1 MCGIVG
7 YIGDKQAPPV
17 LLAGLKKLEY
27 RGYDSSGIGVITS
40 NDGKMLLYK
49 TRGKIK
55 DLQALLEAHPIP
67 ASSIGISHT
76 RWATHGVPNKV
87 NAHPHADCT
96 GKILVVHNG
105 IIENFEELKKELQRK
120 GHRFVSETDT
130 EVVSHLIE
138 ENYRAC
144 LPGRQGDLLCAVRK
158 TIKRLRGAF
167 ALGIIS
173 VEHPDMLIAARVGS
187 PLIVGLGKN
196 ENFIASD
203 APAILEHTRKIIYL
217 KDGQL
222 AVLRKDK
229 VDISTFGGKPVKPKV
244 DAVAFKIDAVQ
255 KQGYAHFMLKEI
267 HEQPEVLRR
276 MLQKRLKP
284 ACRTG
289 RACLS
294 RGAGP
299 TRPAGRGET
308 LDLEG
313 LGLNDRQFKAVD
325 QIVIVACGTAYHA
338 GLVGK
343 YIIESLSG
351 VRVSVDVSSEFRY
364 RQPIIGKKTLV
375 MAISQSGETADT
387 LAAAREAKAKGAKVI
402 SICNVLGSSLARE
415 SDGVLYTYAGPEIGV
430 ASTKAY
436 TAQLCMLY
444 LIALK
449 LSSLKRAASSRE
461 RRLLVEQLKNIPA
474 LYEKILKNKNVVADI
489 AGANSH
495 FGCFLFLGR
504 NINYPSALEG
514 ALKLKEISYIPAEG
528 YAAGEMKHGPIALID
543 EYRAV
548 VCIAPQSPIYEKMV
562 SNMQEIRAR
571 RGNIIAIAT
580 EGDKTIS
587 HHARR
592 TIYVPVTHDLLTPL
606 LVAIPLQLLAYY
618 IAVKLGCDVDQ
629 PRNLAKSVTVE

>member
-7 YIGDKQAPPV
+7 YIGEKQSTPV

-40 NDGKMLLYK
+40 DDGKMLLYK

-55 DLQALLEAHPIP
+55 DLQALLESHPIP

-105 IIENFEELKKELQRK
+105 IVENFEELKEELQRK
-120 GHRFVSETDT
+120 GHRFASETDT

-138 ENYRAC
+138 ENYH
-144 LPGRQGDLLCAVRK
+144 GDLLSAVRK

-173 VEHPDMLIAARVGS
+173 VDHPDTLIAARVGS
-187 PLIVGLGKN
+187 PLIIGLGKN

-229 VDISTFGGKPVKPKV
+229 VDISTFAGKPVKPKV
-244 DAVAFKIDAVQ
+244 DTVTFKIDAVQ

-267 HEQPEVLRR
+267 HEQPEVLRQ

-284 ACRTG
+284 ACRPPAG
-289 RACLS
+289 RA
-294 RGAGP
+294 G
-299 TRPAGRGET
+299 TGRGET

-313 LGLNDRQFKAVD
+313 LGLSDRQLKTID

-387 LAAAREAKAKGAKVI
+387 LAAAREARAKGAKVI

-449 LSSLKRAASSRE
+449 LSSLKHAASSRE
-461 RRLLVEQLKNIPA
+461 RGLLIKQLKNIPA
-474 LYEKILKNKNVVADI
+474 LYEKILRNKNTVAAI
-489 AGANSH
+489 AKANSH

-504 NINYPSALEG
+504 NVNFPSAARDGLFGES
-514 ALKLKEISYIPAEG
+514 ASEVT
-528 YAAGEMKHGPIALID
+528 YAASASRSALTP
-543 EYRAV
+543 AFG
-548 VCIAPQSPIYEKMV
+548 SP
-562 SNMQEIRAR
+562 SASR
-571 RGNIIAIAT
+571 R
-580 EGDKTIS
+580 
-587 HHARR
+587 
-592 TIYVPVTHDLLTPL
+592 VPVSKSAFDINP
-606 LVAIPLQLLAYY
+606 VPPNA
-618 IAVKLGCDVDQ
+618 
-629 PRNLAKSVTVE
+629 PRISFSKS

>member
-7 YIGDKQAPPV
+7 YIGEKQAQPI
-17 LLAGLKKLEY
+17 LLEALKKLEY

-40 NDGKMLLYK
+40 DKGHMLLQK

-55 DLQALLEAHPIP
+55 DLQALLEAHPFP
-67 ASSIGISHT
+67 ESFIGISHT

-105 IIENFEELKKELQRK
+105 IVENFEELKKELRHK
-120 GHRFVSETDT
+120 GHKFASDTDT
-130 EVVSHLIE
+130 EVVAHLIE
-138 ENYRAC
+138 ENYR
-144 LPGRQGDLLCAVRK
+144 GGDLLAAVRK
-158 TIKRLRGAF
+158 AIKRLRGAF
-167 ALGIIS
+167 ALGVMS
-173 VEHPDMLIAARVGS
+173 VDHPDTLIAARVGS
-187 PLIVGLGKN
+187 PLIIGLGKN

-203 APAILEHTRKIIYL
+203 APAILEHTRRIIYL

-222 AVLRKDK
+222 AVLKKDR
-229 VDISTFGGKPVKPKV
+229 VDVSTFGGQAVRPKV
-244 DAVAFKIDAVQ
+244 DRVTFKLDAVR

-267 HEQPEVLRR
+267 HEQPEVLRQ
-276 MLQKRLKP
+276 MLHKRLK
-284 ACRTG
+284 ADTVY
-289 RACLS
+289 
-294 RGAGP
+294 
-299 TRPAGRGET
+299 
-308 LDLEG
+308 LEG
-313 LGLNDRQFKAVD
+313 LGLNDRQLKAVD
-325 QIVIVACGTAYHA
+325 HIVIVACGTAYHA

-343 YIIESLSG
+343 YVIERLAG
-351 VRVSVDVSSEFRY
+351 VPVFVDVSSEFRY
-364 RQPIIGKKTLV
+364 RQPIVGRNSLV

-387 LAAAREAKAKGAKVI
+387 LAAVREAKAKGAKVI

-444 LIALK
+444 LFALK
-449 LSSLKRAASSRE
+449 LFPLRGTYSAGVHHGASAGE
-461 RRLLVEQLKNIPA
+461 RRLLIKRLREVPA
-474 LYEKILKNKNVVADI
+474 LHEKILRNKNAI
-489 AGANSH
+489 AAIARANSH

-548 VCIAPQSPIYEKMV
+548 VCLAPQSPIYEKMV

-571 RGNIIAIAT
+571 KGNIIAVAT
-580 EGDKTIS
+580 EGDTTIS
-587 HHARR
+587 HHAHQ
-592 TIYVPVTHDLLTPL
+592 TIYVPATHELLTPL
-606 LVAIPLQLLAYY
+606 LVAVPLQLLAYY

>member
-7 YIGDKQAPPV
+7 YIGERQAPPI
-17 LLAGLKKLEY
+17 LLEALKKLEY

-40 NDGKMLLYK
+40 DKGHMLLQK

-55 DLQALLEAHPIP
+55 DLQALLKAHPFP
-67 ASSIGISHT
+67 ESSIGICHT
-76 RWATHGVPNKV
+76 RWATHGVPSKV
-87 NAHPHADCT
+87 NAHPHADCS

-105 IIENFEELKKELQRK
+105 IIENFEELKKDLRRK
-120 GHRFVSETDT
+120 GHKFVSDTDT
-130 EVVSHLIE
+130 EVVAHLIE
-138 ENYRAC
+138 ENYR
-144 LPGRQGDLLCAVRK
+144 GDLPAAVRK
-158 TIKRLRGAF
+158 AIKRLRGAF
-167 ALGIIS
+167 ALGVMS
-173 VEHPDMLIAARVGS
+173 VDHPDTLVAARVGS
-187 PLIVGLGKN
+187 PLIIGLGKN

-229 VDISTFGGKPVKPKV
+229 VDVSTFGGKAVRPKV
-244 DAVAFKIDAVQ
+244 DHVTFKLDAVR

-267 HEQPEVLRR
+267 HEQPEVLRQ
-276 MLQKRLKP
+276 MLQKRLK
-284 ACRTG
+284 A
-289 RACLS
+289 
-294 RGAGP
+294 GAVH
-299 TRPAGRGET
+299 
-308 LDLEG
+308 LEG
-313 LGLNDRQFKAVD
+313 LGLNDRQLKAVSN
-325 QIVIVACGTAYHA
+325 IVVVACGTAYHA
-338 GLVGK
+338 GLVGR
-343 YIIESLSG
+343 YVIERLSG
-351 VRVSVDVSSEFRY
+351 VPVSVDVSSEFRY
-364 RQPIIGKKTLV
+364 RQPVIGRNTLV

-387 LAAAREAKAKGAKVI
+387 LAAVREAKAKGAKVI

-444 LIALK
+444 LFALK
-449 LSSLKRAASSRE
+449 LSGVHRRTAAGQ
-461 RRLLVEQLKNIPA
+461 RRLLTRHLRGIPS
-474 LYEKILKNKNVVADI
+474 LYENIFKHKNAVAAI
-489 AGANSH
+489 AKANSH

-548 VCIAPQSPIYEKMV
+548 VCLAPQSPVYEKMV

-571 RGNIIAIAT
+571 KGNIIAIAT
-580 EGDKTIS
+580 EGDQAIAR
-587 HHARR
+587 HAHQ
-592 TIYVPVTHDLLTPL
+592 TIYVPRTHELLTPL
-606 LVAIPLQLLAYY
+606 LVAVPLQLLAYY

>member
-7 YIGDKQAPPV
+7 YIGAKQASPV

-40 NDGKMLLYK
+40 DDGKMLLYK

-55 DLQALLEAHPIP
+55 DLQALLGSHPIP

-105 IIENFEELKKELQRK
+105 IVENFEELKKELQRK
-120 GHRFVSETDT
+120 GHRFASETDT

-138 ENYRAC
+138 ENYH
-144 LPGRQGDLLCAVRK
+144 GDLLSAVRK

-187 PLIVGLGKN
+187 PLIIGLGKN

-229 VDISTFGGKPVKPKV
+229 VDISTFAGKPVKPKV
-244 DAVAFKIDAVQ
+244 DIVTFKIDAVQ

-267 HEQPEVLRR
+267 HEQPEVLRQ
-276 MLQKRLKP
+276 MLQKRLP
-284 ACRTG
+284 
-289 RACLS
+289 
-294 RGAGP
+294 
-299 TRPAGRGET
+299 GET

-313 LGLNDRQFKAVD
+313 LGLSDRQLKTID

-449 LSSLKRAASSRE
+449 LSSLKHAASSRE
-461 RRLLVEQLKNIPA
+461 RHSLIKQLRNIPA
-474 LYEKILKNKNVVADI
+474 LYEKILRNKNAVAAI
-489 AGANSH
+489 AKANSH

-504 NINYPSALEG
+504 NVNFPSALEG

-587 HHARR
+587 HYAQQ
-592 TIYVPVTHDLLTPL
+592 TIYVPVTHEFLTPL